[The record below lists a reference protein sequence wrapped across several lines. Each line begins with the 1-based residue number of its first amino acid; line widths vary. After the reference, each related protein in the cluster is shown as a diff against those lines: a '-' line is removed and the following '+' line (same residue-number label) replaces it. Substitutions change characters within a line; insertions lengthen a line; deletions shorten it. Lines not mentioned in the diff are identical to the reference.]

1 MIANWVVGGSTTQH
15 KLVALLIILVGI
27 TPTDENFNYLLN
39 WLDNTQENALTNRS
53 FPYLIWNNVT
63 LYNRQ

>member
-27 TPTDENFNYLLN
+27 TPTEELLN